1 MDVMLL
7 AARFI
12 EIVTTL
18 PGLALQTLA
27 VMVLHRTKLFGFTL
41 KTFLMLMV
49 IANIWFSIS
58 NFLAAIVTTMEA
70 TTFRYGFVLRS
81 NSSFLESVQFYAQY
95 ESNHA
100 LMIVSMS
107 FCMISIDRIVS
118 TNSIA
123 FHDAHFSKKSS
134 SMPFLVLFIC
144 LAAGQIALQYF
155 RIIPFTTVIELVVYC
170 VAAFMFTPILMRSYS
185 MLKSSL
191 NFAELTKKFQMKQN
205 IKILKMVVRLAKLM
219 NLHSA
224 SVVILIAIPST
235 FFPDSTPTALAE
247 GLFYMGQGVFSMVLP
262 IVILKDRAVRSSLRT
277 FSIFRSTTEVLTVRV
292 ADASSTTST
301 MDPPN
306 NNESGWR
313 TNMTGPNRYTLN

>member
-134 SMPFLVLFIC
+134 SMPFL
-144 LAAGQIALQYF
+144 
-155 RIIPFTTVIELVVYC
+155 
-170 VAAFMFTPILMRSYS
+170 FTPILMRSYS

-277 FSIFRSTTEVLTVRV
+277 FSIFRSTAATNRTEVLTVRV